1 MNMPF
6 LKDIPPFI
14 FFTGKG
20 GVGKT
25 SLACATAVWL
35 ADQGKRTLLVS
46 TDPASNVGQVFSQT
60 IGHRITDISTVEN
73 LAAMEVDPMAAAQAY
88 RDRVL
93 DPVRGLMPADVVS
106 SIEEQLSGSCT
117 TEIAAFDEFTGLLTN
132 HELREK
138 YDHIVF
144 DTAPTGHTIRMLELP
159 GAWSGYLEANPDAA
173 ANLGPLVGL
182 EKQQHQYSDAV
193 KALSDAALTR
203 LVLVARAQASTLKEV
218 SHTHDELSAI
228 GLQHQHLAI
237 NGVLPPFA
245 GENDPLAQSILAREE
260 KALQAMPENLA
271 NLPRSQLY
279 LKPFNLV
286 GLEALRQLFTEN
298 KASLPLPATTLN
310 TLDLPKLASLVDE
323 LSLTGKGLVM
333 AMGKGGVGKTTVAA
347 SIAVSLAKRGHKVHL
362 TTSDPA
368 AHLSYTLD
376 GSLPNLQV
384 SRIDPKVET
393 ERYRRFVLENQ
404 GKGLDAE
411 GLAVLEEDLRSP
423 CTEEIAVFQA
433 FSRIIKEAD
442 DHFVIMDTAPTGHT
456 LLLLDATG
464 AYHREMVRQMGQ
476 THDHVMTPMM
486 QLQDPEK
493 TKVIIVTLTVLE
505 NLQCEG
511 FQPFFACQTRVRD
524 PGRREHTK
532 HMLRLRREGQITGK
546 QVPEIILLN
555 SHDGTSSYQMLPGL
569 FRAVCQNG
577 LVCGESFGEVRVP
590 HKGDVVSQVIE
601 GAYEVLGIFDRVE
614 EKRDAMQS
622 LMLPPPAQQA
632 LAQAAL
638 TYRFGEDHQPVT
650 APQILSP
657 RRWQDESNDLW
668 TTYQRIQENLIKGGL
683 SGRSAKGGR
692 THTRA
697 VRGIDG
703 DVKLNR
709 ALWVMAEAM
718 LSGFQ
723 S

>member
-1 MNMPF
+1 MPF

-35 ADQGKRTLLVS
+35 ADQGKKTLLVS

-60 IGHRITDISTVEN
+60 IGHRIIDIDSVSN

-93 DPVRGLMPADVVS
+93 NPVRELMPADVVS

-159 GAWSGYLEANPDAA
+159 GAWSGYLDANPDAA

-182 EKQQHQYSDAV
+182 EKQQHQYADAV
-193 KALSDAALTR
+193 KALSDATLTR
-203 LVLVARAQASTLKEV
+203 LVLVARAQTSTLKEV
-218 SHTHDELSAI
+218 SHTHDELYAI

-245 GENDPLAQSILAREE
+245 GVDDRLAQSILAREE
-260 KALQAMPENLA
+260 KALLAMPENLA
-271 NLPRSQLY
+271 ALPRSQLY

-286 GLEALRQLFTEN
+286 GLDALRALFTGSKEMPDTPTS
-298 KASLPLPATTLN
+298 ALN
-310 TLDLPKLASLVDE
+310 TLALPKLAELVDE
-323 LSLTGKGLVM
+323 LSRSGKGLVM
-333 AMGKGGVGKTTVAA
+333 TMGKGGVGKTTVAA
-347 SIAVSLAKRGHKVHL
+347 SVAVSLAKRGHKVHL

-384 SRIDPKVET
+384 SRIDPKAET
-393 ERYRRFVLENQ
+393 ERYRNFVIENQ

-411 GLAVLEEDLRSP
+411 GLAVLKEDLRSP

-476 THDHVMTPMM
+476 SHDHVITPMM
-486 QLQDPEK
+486 QLQDPDK
-493 TKVIIVTLTVLE
+493 TRVIIVTLAETTPVLE
-505 NLQCEG
+505 AANLQS
-511 FQPFFACQTRVRD
+511 D
-524 PGRREHTK
+524 
-532 HMLRLRREGQITGK
+532 LRRAGIEPWAW
-546 QVPEIILLN
+546 VVNN
-555 SHDGTSSYQMLPGL
+555 SLAAAKPTSPFLMTRASRELPL
-569 FRAVCQNG
+569 I
-577 LVCGESFGEVRVP
+577 S
-590 HKGDVVSQVIE
+590 D
-601 GAYEVLGIFDRVE
+601 VE
-614 EKRDAMQS
+614 EQYAKRI
-622 LMLPPPAQQA
+622 
-632 LAQAAL
+632 AL
-638 TYRFGEDHQPVT
+638 TPLQSEEPV
-650 APQILSP
+650 
-657 RRWQDESNDLW
+657 
-668 TTYQRIQENLIKGGL
+668 
-683 SGRSAKGGR
+683 
-692 THTRA
+692 
-697 VRGIDG
+697 GID
-703 DVKLNR
+703 L
-709 ALWVMAEAM
+709 LEEMA
-718 LSGFQ
+718 Q
-723 S
+723 

>member
-1 MNMPF
+1 MNIPF
-6 LKDIPPFI
+6 IKDIPPFI

-245 GENDPLAQSILAREE
+245 GEDDPLAQSILVREE
-260 KALQAMPENLA
+260 KALQAMPDNLA

-286 GLEALRQLFTEN
+286 GLEALRELFTQS
-298 KASLPLPATTLN
+298 KAAPALPDTTLN
-310 TLDLPKLASLVDE
+310 VLDLPKLSSLVDE
-323 LSLTGKGLVM
+323 LSQTGNGLVM
-333 AMGKGGVGKTTVAA
+333 TMGKGGVGKTTIAA
-347 SIAVSLAKRGHKVHL
+347 SVAVSLAKRGHKVHL

-476 THDHVMTPMM
+476 THDNLLTPMM
-486 QLQDPEK
+486 LLQDPEK
-493 TKVIIVTLTVLE
+493 TKVIIVTLAETTPVLE
-505 NLQCEG
+505 AANLQ
-511 FQPFFACQTRVRD
+511 QD
-524 PGRREHTK
+524 
-532 HMLRLRREGQITGK
+532 LRRA
-546 QVPEIILLN
+546 EIEPWAWVIN
-555 SHDGTSSYQMLPGL
+555 SSLAAAKPSSPFLVTRASRELPL
-569 FRAVCQNG
+569 INDVTEQFAERIALTPLQN
-577 LVCGESFGEVRVP
+577 
-590 HKGDVVSQVIE
+590 
-601 GAYEVLGIFDRVE
+601 E
-614 EKRDAMQS
+614 E
-622 LMLPPPAQQA
+622 PVG
-632 LAQAAL
+632 AAL
-638 TYRFGEDHQPVT
+638 
-650 APQILSP
+650 L
-657 RRWQDESNDLW
+657 
-668 TTYQRIQENLIKGGL
+668 
-683 SGRSAKGGR
+683 AK
-692 THTRA
+692 
-697 VRGIDG
+697 
-703 DVKLNR
+703 
-709 ALWVMAEAM
+709 MA
-718 LSGFQ
+718 G
-723 S
+723 

>member
-245 GENDPLAQSILAREE
+245 GANDPLAQSILAREE
-260 KALQAMPENLA
+260 KALQAMPDNLA

-286 GLEALRQLFTEN
+286 GLEALRELFTQS
-298 KASLPLPATTLN
+298 KAAPALPATTLN
-310 TLDLPKLASLVDE
+310 VLDLPKLSSLVDE
-323 LSLTGKGLVM
+323 LSQTGNGLVM
-333 AMGKGGVGKTTVAA
+333 TMGKGGVGKTTIAA
-347 SIAVSLAKRGHKVHL
+347 SVAVSLAKRGHKVHL

-476 THDHVMTPMM
+476 THDNLLTPMM
-486 QLQDPEK
+486 LLQDPEK
-493 TKVIIVTLTVLE
+493 TKVIIVTLAETTPVLE
-505 NLQCEG
+505 AANLQ
-511 FQPFFACQTRVRD
+511 QD
-524 PGRREHTK
+524 
-532 HMLRLRREGQITGK
+532 LRRA
-546 QVPEIILLN
+546 EIEPWAWVIN
-555 SHDGTSSYQMLPGL
+555 SSLAAAKPSSPFLVTRASRELPL
-569 FRAVCQNG
+569 INDVTEQFAERIALTPLQN
-577 LVCGESFGEVRVP
+577 
-590 HKGDVVSQVIE
+590 
-601 GAYEVLGIFDRVE
+601 E
-614 EKRDAMQS
+614 E
-622 LMLPPPAQQA
+622 PVG
-632 LAQAAL
+632 AAL
-638 TYRFGEDHQPVT
+638 
-650 APQILSP
+650 L
-657 RRWQDESNDLW
+657 
-668 TTYQRIQENLIKGGL
+668 
-683 SGRSAKGGR
+683 AK
-692 THTRA
+692 
-697 VRGIDG
+697 
-703 DVKLNR
+703 
-709 ALWVMAEAM
+709 MA
-718 LSGFQ
+718 G
-723 S
+723 

>member
-286 GLEALRQLFTEN
+286 GLEALRGLFTESE
-298 KASLPLPATTLN
+298 ASMSLLTTTLN

-333 AMGKGGVGKTTVAA
+333 TMGKGGVGKTAVAA
-347 SIAVSLAKRGHKVHL
+347 SVAVSLAKRGHKVHL

-376 GSLPNLQV
+376 GSIPNLQV

-411 GLAVLEEDLRSP
+411 GLAVLEEDLHSP

-442 DHFVIMDTAPTGHT
+442 EHFVIMDTAPTGHT

-476 THDHVMTPMM
+476 THDNVLTPMM

-493 TKVIIVTLTVLE
+493 TKVIIVTLAETTPVLE
-505 NLQCEG
+505 AANLQ
-511 FQPFFACQTRVRD
+511 QD
-524 PGRREHTK
+524 
-532 HMLRLRREGQITGK
+532 LRRA
-546 QVPEIILLN
+546 EIEPWAWVIN
-555 SHDGTSSYQMLPGL
+555 SSLAAAKPSSPFLVTRASRELPL
-569 FRAVCQNG
+569 INDVTEQFAKRIALTPLQN
-577 LVCGESFGEVRVP
+577 
-590 HKGDVVSQVIE
+590 
-601 GAYEVLGIFDRVE
+601 E
-614 EKRDAMQS
+614 E
-622 LMLPPPAQQA
+622 PVG
-632 LAQAAL
+632 AAL
-638 TYRFGEDHQPVT
+638 
-650 APQILSP
+650 L
-657 RRWQDESNDLW
+657 
-668 TTYQRIQENLIKGGL
+668 
-683 SGRSAKGGR
+683 AK
-692 THTRA
+692 
-697 VRGIDG
+697 
-703 DVKLNR
+703 
-709 ALWVMAEAM
+709 MA
-718 LSGFQ
+718 G
-723 S
+723 

>member
-1 MNMPF
+1 MNMLF

-35 ADQGKRTLLVS
+35 ADQGNKTLLVS

-88 RDRVL
+88 RNRVL

-193 KALSDAALTR
+193 KALSDATLTR
-203 LVLVARAQASTLKEV
+203 LVLVVRAQASTLKEV

-260 KALQAMPENLA
+260 KALQAMPDNLA

-286 GLEALRQLFTEN
+286 GLEALRELFTET
-298 KASLPLPATTLN
+298 KTSLQLPGTTLN
-310 TLDLPKLASLVDE
+310 TLDLPKLASLADE
-323 LSLTGKGLVM
+323 LSQTGKGLVM
-333 AMGKGGVGKTTVAA
+333 TMGKGGVGKTTVAA
-347 SIAVSLAKRGHKVHL
+347 SVAVSLAKRGHKVHL

-376 GSLPNLQV
+376 GSLPTLQV

-423 CTEEIAVFQA
+423 CTEEIAIFQA

-476 THDHVMTPMM
+476 THDHMMTPMM

-493 TKVIIVTLTVLE
+493 TKVIIVALAETTPVLE
-505 NLQCEG
+505 AANLQQDLRRAGIEPWAWVVNNSLAAAG
-511 FQPFFACQTRVRD
+511 PSSPFLQTRAN
-524 PGRREHTK
+524 RE
-532 HMLRLRREGQITGK
+532 LPFI
-546 QVPEIILLN
+546 
-555 SHDGTSSYQMLPGL
+555 SY
-569 FRAVCQNG
+569 
-577 LVCGESFGEVRVP
+577 
-590 HKGDVVSQVIE
+590 
-601 GAYEVLGIFDRVE
+601 VE
-614 EKRDAMQS
+614 EQYAKRI
-622 LMLPPPAQQA
+622 
-632 LAQAAL
+632 AL
-638 TYRFGEDHQPVT
+638 TALQSEEPV
-650 APQILSP
+650 
-657 RRWQDESNDLW
+657 
-668 TTYQRIQENLIKGGL
+668 
-683 SGRSAKGGR
+683 
-692 THTRA
+692 
-697 VRGIDG
+697 GID
-703 DVKLNR
+703 LL
-709 ALWVMAEAM
+709 AEMAK
-718 LSGFQ
+718 
-723 S
+723 

>member
-25 SLACATAVWL
+25 SSACATAVWL

-260 KALQAMPENLA
+260 KALQAMPDNLA

-286 GLEALRQLFTEN
+286 GLEALRELFTQS
-298 KASLPLPATTLN
+298 KAAPALPATTLN
-310 TLDLPKLASLVDE
+310 VLDLPKLSSLVDE
-323 LSLTGKGLVM
+323 LSQTGNGLVM
-333 AMGKGGVGKTTVAA
+333 TMGKGGVGKTTIAA
-347 SIAVSLAKRGHKVHL
+347 SVAVSLAKRGHKVHL

-423 CTEEIAVFQA
+423 CTEEIAVFRA

-476 THDHVMTPMM
+476 THDNLLTPMM
-486 QLQDPEK
+486 LLQDPEK
-493 TKVIIVTLTVLE
+493 TKVIIVTLAETTPVLE
-505 NLQCEG
+505 AANLQ
-511 FQPFFACQTRVRD
+511 QD
-524 PGRREHTK
+524 
-532 HMLRLRREGQITGK
+532 LRRA
-546 QVPEIILLN
+546 EIEPWAWVIN
-555 SHDGTSSYQMLPGL
+555 SSLAAAKPSSPFLVTRASRELPL
-569 FRAVCQNG
+569 INDVTEQFAERIALTPLQN
-577 LVCGESFGEVRVP
+577 
-590 HKGDVVSQVIE
+590 
-601 GAYEVLGIFDRVE
+601 E
-614 EKRDAMQS
+614 E
-622 LMLPPPAQQA
+622 PVG
-632 LAQAAL
+632 AAL
-638 TYRFGEDHQPVT
+638 
-650 APQILSP
+650 L
-657 RRWQDESNDLW
+657 
-668 TTYQRIQENLIKGGL
+668 
-683 SGRSAKGGR
+683 AK
-692 THTRA
+692 
-697 VRGIDG
+697 
-703 DVKLNR
+703 
-709 ALWVMAEAM
+709 MA
-718 LSGFQ
+718 G
-723 S
+723 

>member
-228 GLQHQHLAI
+228 GLRHQHLAI
-237 NGVLPPFA
+237 NGVLPPFV

-260 KALQAMPENLA
+260 KALLAMPENLA

-286 GLEALRQLFTEN
+286 GLEALRGLFTESE
-298 KASLPLPATTLN
+298 ASMSLLTTTLN

-333 AMGKGGVGKTTVAA
+333 TMGKGGVGKTAVAA
-347 SIAVSLAKRGHKVHL
+347 SVAVSLAKRGHKVHL

-376 GSLPNLQV
+376 GSIPNLQV

-493 TKVIIVTLTVLE
+493 TKVIIVTLAETTPVLE
-505 NLQCEG
+505 AANLQ
-511 FQPFFACQTRVRD
+511 QD
-524 PGRREHTK
+524 
-532 HMLRLRREGQITGK
+532 LRRA
-546 QVPEIILLN
+546 EIEPWAWVIN
-555 SHDGTSSYQMLPGL
+555 SSLAAAKPSSPFLVTRASRELPL
-569 FRAVCQNG
+569 INDVTEQFAKRIALTPLQN
-577 LVCGESFGEVRVP
+577 
-590 HKGDVVSQVIE
+590 
-601 GAYEVLGIFDRVE
+601 E
-614 EKRDAMQS
+614 E
-622 LMLPPPAQQA
+622 PVG
-632 LAQAAL
+632 AAL
-638 TYRFGEDHQPVT
+638 
-650 APQILSP
+650 L
-657 RRWQDESNDLW
+657 
-668 TTYQRIQENLIKGGL
+668 
-683 SGRSAKGGR
+683 AK
-692 THTRA
+692 
-697 VRGIDG
+697 
-703 DVKLNR
+703 
-709 ALWVMAEAM
+709 MAD
-718 LSGFQ
+718 
-723 S
+723 

>member
-25 SLACATAVWL
+25 SLAFATAVWL

-60 IGHRITDISTVEN
+60 IGHRITDISTVQN

-132 HELREK
+132 HELQEK

-245 GENDPLAQSILAREE
+245 GENDPLAQSILEREE
-260 KALQAMPENLA
+260 KALLAMPENLA

-286 GLEALRQLFTEN
+286 GLEALRELFTESE
-298 KASLPLPATTLN
+298 ASMSPPTTTLN

-323 LSLTGKGLVM
+323 LSQTGKGLVM
-333 AMGKGGVGKTTVAA
+333 TMGKGGVGKTTVAA
-347 SIAVSLAKRGHKVHL
+347 SVAVSLAKRGHKVHL

-433 FSRIIKEAD
+433 FSRVIKEAD

-493 TKVIIVTLTVLE
+493 TKVIIVTLAETTPVLE
-505 NLQCEG
+505 AANLQ
-511 FQPFFACQTRVRD
+511 QD
-524 PGRREHTK
+524 
-532 HMLRLRREGQITGK
+532 LRRA
-546 QVPEIILLN
+546 EIEPWAWVIN
-555 SHDGTSSYQMLPGL
+555 SSLAAAKPSSPFLVTRASRELPL
-569 FRAVCQNG
+569 IN
-577 LVCGESFGEVRVP
+577 
-590 HKGDVVSQVIE
+590 DVTEQY
-601 GAYEVLGIFDRVE
+601 A
-614 EKRDAMQS
+614 KRI
-622 LMLPPPAQQA
+622 A
-632 LAQAAL
+632 LAAL
-638 TYRFGEDHQPVT
+638 QNEEPVGT
-650 APQILSP
+650 AL
-657 RRWQDESNDLW
+657 L
-668 TTYQRIQENLIKGGL
+668 
-683 SGRSAKGGR
+683 AK
-692 THTRA
+692 
-697 VRGIDG
+697 
-703 DVKLNR
+703 
-709 ALWVMAEAM
+709 MA
-718 LSGFQ
+718 G
-723 S
+723 

>member
-60 IGHRITDISTVEN
+60 IGHRITDISTVQN

-203 LVLVARAQASTLKEV
+203 LVLVARAQVSTLKEV

-237 NGVLPPFA
+237 NGVLPPFV
-245 GENDPLAQSILAREE
+245 GENDPLAQSILAREG
-260 KALQAMPENLA
+260 KALLAMPENLA
-271 NLPRSQLY
+271 NLPRSQLF

-286 GLEALRQLFTEN
+286 GLEALRELFTESE
-298 KASLPLPATTLN
+298 ASMSLPTTTLN

-333 AMGKGGVGKTTVAA
+333 TMGKGGVGKTTVAA
-347 SIAVSLAKRGHKVHL
+347 SVAVSLAKRGHKVHL

-384 SRIDPKVET
+384 SCIDPKVET

-476 THDHVMTPMM
+476 THDNVLTPMM

-493 TKVIIVTLTVLE
+493 TKVIIVTLAETTPVLE
-505 NLQCEG
+505 AANLQ
-511 FQPFFACQTRVRD
+511 QD
-524 PGRREHTK
+524 
-532 HMLRLRREGQITGK
+532 LRRA
-546 QVPEIILLN
+546 EIEPWAWVIN
-555 SHDGTSSYQMLPGL
+555 SSLAAAKPSSPFLVT
-569 FRAVCQNG
+569 RASRELSLIN
-577 LVCGESFGEVRVP
+577 
-590 HKGDVVSQVIE
+590 DVIE
-601 GAYEVLGIFDRVE
+601 QYA
-614 EKRDAMQS
+614 KRI
-622 LMLPPPAQQA
+622 
-632 LAQAAL
+632 AL
-638 TYRFGEDHQPVT
+638 TPLQNEEPVGT
-650 APQILSP
+650 ALLA
-657 RRWQDESNDLW
+657 E
-668 TTYQRIQENLIKGGL
+668 
-683 SGRSAKGGR
+683 
-692 THTRA
+692 
-697 VRGIDG
+697 
-703 DVKLNR
+703 
-709 ALWVMAEAM
+709 MA
-718 LSGFQ
+718 G
-723 S
+723 

>member
-60 IGHRITDISTVEN
+60 IGHQITDISTVQN

-245 GENDPLAQSILAREE
+245 GENDPLAQSIWAREE
-260 KALQAMPENLA
+260 KALLAIPENLA

-279 LKPFNLV
+279 LEPFNLV
-286 GLEALRQLFTEN
+286 GLEALRELFTESE
-298 KASLPLPATTLN
+298 ASMSLPTTTLN

-333 AMGKGGVGKTTVAA
+333 TMGKGGVGKTTVAA
-347 SIAVSLAKRGHKVHL
+347 SVAVSLAKRGHKVHL

-433 FSRIIKEAD
+433 FSRVIKEAD

-476 THDHVMTPMM
+476 TYEHVMTSMM

-493 TKVIIVTLTVLE
+493 TKVIIVTLAETTPVLE
-505 NLQCEG
+505 AANLQ
-511 FQPFFACQTRVRD
+511 QD
-524 PGRREHTK
+524 
-532 HMLRLRREGQITGK
+532 LRRA
-546 QVPEIILLN
+546 EIEPWAWVIN
-555 SHDGTSSYQMLPGL
+555 SSLAAAKPSSPFLVTRASRELPL
-569 FRAVCQNG
+569 INDVTEQFAKRIALTPLQN
-577 LVCGESFGEVRVP
+577 
-590 HKGDVVSQVIE
+590 
-601 GAYEVLGIFDRVE
+601 E
-614 EKRDAMQS
+614 E
-622 LMLPPPAQQA
+622 PVG
-632 LAQAAL
+632 AAL
-638 TYRFGEDHQPVT
+638 
-650 APQILSP
+650 L
-657 RRWQDESNDLW
+657 
-668 TTYQRIQENLIKGGL
+668 
-683 SGRSAKGGR
+683 AK
-692 THTRA
+692 
-697 VRGIDG
+697 
-703 DVKLNR
+703 
-709 ALWVMAEAM
+709 MA
-718 LSGFQ
+718 G
-723 S
+723 

>member
-1 MNMPF
+1 MPF

-203 LVLVARAQASTLKEV
+203 LVLVARAQASTLKEI

-260 KALQAMPENLA
+260 KALQAMPDNLA

-286 GLEALRQLFTEN
+286 GLEALRELFTQS
-298 KASLPLPATTLN
+298 KAAPALPATTLN
-310 TLDLPKLASLVDE
+310 VLDLPKLSSLVDE
-323 LSLTGKGLVM
+323 LSQTGNGLVM
-333 AMGKGGVGKTTVAA
+333 TMGKGGVGKTTIAA
-347 SIAVSLAKRGHKVHL
+347 SVAVSLAKRGHKVHL

-393 ERYRRFVLENQ
+393 EHYRRFVLENQ

-423 CTEEIAVFQA
+423 CTEEITVFQA

-476 THDHVMTPMM
+476 THDNLLTPMM
-486 QLQDPEK
+486 LLQDPEK
-493 TKVIIVTLTVLE
+493 TKVIIVTLAETTPVLE
-505 NLQCEG
+505 AANLQ
-511 FQPFFACQTRVRD
+511 QD
-524 PGRREHTK
+524 
-532 HMLRLRREGQITGK
+532 LRRA
-546 QVPEIILLN
+546 EIEPWAWVIN
-555 SHDGTSSYQMLPGL
+555 SSLAAAKPSSPFLVTRASRELPL
-569 FRAVCQNG
+569 INDVTEQFAERIALTPLQN
-577 LVCGESFGEVRVP
+577 
-590 HKGDVVSQVIE
+590 
-601 GAYEVLGIFDRVE
+601 E
-614 EKRDAMQS
+614 E
-622 LMLPPPAQQA
+622 PVG
-632 LAQAAL
+632 AAL
-638 TYRFGEDHQPVT
+638 
-650 APQILSP
+650 L
-657 RRWQDESNDLW
+657 
-668 TTYQRIQENLIKGGL
+668 
-683 SGRSAKGGR
+683 AK
-692 THTRA
+692 
-697 VRGIDG
+697 
-703 DVKLNR
+703 
-709 ALWVMAEAM
+709 MA
-718 LSGFQ
+718 G
-723 S
+723 

>member
-93 DPVRGLMPADVVS
+93 DPVRELMPADVVS

-245 GENDPLAQSILAREE
+245 GEDDPLAQSILAREE
-260 KALQAMPENLA
+260 KALQAMPDNLA

-286 GLEALRQLFTEN
+286 GLEALRELFTES
-298 KASLPLPATTLN
+298 KASLQLPATTLN
-310 TLDLPKLASLVDE
+310 TLELPKLSSLVDE
-323 LSLTGKGLVM
+323 LSQTGKGLVM
-333 AMGKGGVGKTTVAA
+333 TMGKGGVGKTTVAA
-347 SIAVSLAKRGHKVHL
+347 SVAVSLAKLGHKVHL

-368 AHLSYTLD
+368 AHLSYTLA

-486 QLQDPEK
+486 QLQDPGK
-493 TKVIIVTLTVLE
+493 TKVIIVTLAETTPVLE
-505 NLQCEG
+505 AAGLQ
-511 FQPFFACQTRVRD
+511 QD
-524 PGRREHTK
+524 
-532 HMLRLRREGQITGK
+532 LRRAGIEPWAWVI
-546 QVPEIILLN
+546 N
-555 SHDGTSSYQMLPGL
+555 SSLAAAKPSSPFLVIRASRELPL
-569 FRAVCQNG
+569 IN
-577 LVCGESFGEVRVP
+577 
-590 HKGDVVSQVIE
+590 DVTEQHAERI
-601 GAYEVLGIFDRVE
+601 
-614 EKRDAMQS
+614 
-622 LMLPPPAQQA
+622 
-632 LAQAAL
+632 AL
-638 TYRFGEDHQPVT
+638 TPLQNEEPVGT
-650 APQILSP
+650 AL
-657 RRWQDESNDLW
+657 L
-668 TTYQRIQENLIKGGL
+668 
-683 SGRSAKGGR
+683 AK
-692 THTRA
+692 
-697 VRGIDG
+697 
-703 DVKLNR
+703 
-709 ALWVMAEAM
+709 MA
-718 LSGFQ
+718 G
-723 S
+723 

>member
-1 MNMPF
+1 MPF

-182 EKQQHQYSDAV
+182 QKQQHQYSDAV

-286 GLEALRQLFTEN
+286 GLEALRLLFTEN

-323 LSLTGKGLVM
+323 LSQTGKGLVM
-333 AMGKGGVGKTTVAA
+333 TMGKGGVGKTTVAA
-347 SIAVSLAKRGHKVHL
+347 SVAVSLAKRGHKVHL

-393 ERYRRFVLENQ
+393 ERYRHFVLENQ

-493 TKVIIVTLTVLE
+493 TKVIIVTLAETTPVLE
-505 NLQCEG
+505 AANLQ
-511 FQPFFACQTRVRD
+511 QD
-524 PGRREHTK
+524 
-532 HMLRLRREGQITGK
+532 LRRA
-546 QVPEIILLN
+546 EIEPWAWVIN
-555 SHDGTSSYQMLPGL
+555 SSLAAAKPSSPFLVTRASRELPL
-569 FRAVCQNG
+569 IN
-577 LVCGESFGEVRVP
+577 
-590 HKGDVVSQVIE
+590 DVTEQY
-601 GAYEVLGIFDRVE
+601 A
-614 EKRDAMQS
+614 KRI
-622 LMLPPPAQQA
+622 A
-632 LAQAAL
+632 LAAL
-638 TYRFGEDHQPVT
+638 QNEEPVGT
-650 APQILSP
+650 AL
-657 RRWQDESNDLW
+657 L
-668 TTYQRIQENLIKGGL
+668 
-683 SGRSAKGGR
+683 AK
-692 THTRA
+692 
-697 VRGIDG
+697 
-703 DVKLNR
+703 
-709 ALWVMAEAM
+709 MA
-718 LSGFQ
+718 G
-723 S
+723 

>member
-93 DPVRGLMPADVVS
+93 DPVRGLMPTEVVS

-260 KALQAMPENLA
+260 KALLAMPENLA

-286 GLEALRQLFTEN
+286 GLEALRELFTESE
-298 KASLPLPATTLN
+298 ASMSLPTTTLN

-323 LSLTGKGLVM
+323 LSQTGKGLVM
-333 AMGKGGVGKTTVAA
+333 TMGKGGVGKTTVAA
-347 SIAVSLAKRGHKVHL
+347 SVAVSLAKRGHKVHL

-493 TKVIIVTLTVLE
+493 TKVIIVTLAETTPVLE
-505 NLQCEG
+505 AANLQ
-511 FQPFFACQTRVRD
+511 QD
-524 PGRREHTK
+524 
-532 HMLRLRREGQITGK
+532 LRRA
-546 QVPEIILLN
+546 EIEPWAWVIN
-555 SHDGTSSYQMLPGL
+555 SSLAAAKPSSPFLVTRASRELPL
-569 FRAVCQNG
+569 IN
-577 LVCGESFGEVRVP
+577 
-590 HKGDVVSQVIE
+590 DVTEQY
-601 GAYEVLGIFDRVE
+601 A
-614 EKRDAMQS
+614 KRI
-622 LMLPPPAQQA
+622 A
-632 LAQAAL
+632 LAAL
-638 TYRFGEDHQPVT
+638 QNEEPVGT
-650 APQILSP
+650 AL
-657 RRWQDESNDLW
+657 L
-668 TTYQRIQENLIKGGL
+668 
-683 SGRSAKGGR
+683 AK
-692 THTRA
+692 
-697 VRGIDG
+697 
-703 DVKLNR
+703 
-709 ALWVMAEAM
+709 MA
-718 LSGFQ
+718 G
-723 S
+723 

>member
-60 IGHRITDISTVEN
+60 IGHRITDISTVQN

-159 GAWSGYLEANPDAA
+159 GAWSGYLETNPDAA

-237 NGVLPPFA
+237 NGVLPPFV

-260 KALQAMPENLA
+260 QALLAMPENLA
-271 NLPRSQLY
+271 HLPRSQLY

-286 GLEALRQLFTEN
+286 GLEALRELFTESE
-298 KASLPLPATTLN
+298 ASMSLPTTTLN

-333 AMGKGGVGKTTVAA
+333 TMGKGGVGKTTLAA
-347 SIAVSLAKRGHKVHL
+347 SVAVSLAKRGHKVHL

-411 GLAVLEEDLRSP
+411 GLTVLEEDLRSP

-476 THDHVMTPMM
+476 THDQVMTPMM
-486 QLQDPEK
+486 QLRDPEK
-493 TKVIIVTLTVLE
+493 TKVIIVTLAETTPVLE
-505 NLQCEG
+505 AANLQ
-511 FQPFFACQTRVRD
+511 QD
-524 PGRREHTK
+524 
-532 HMLRLRREGQITGK
+532 LRRA
-546 QVPEIILLN
+546 EIEPWAWVIN
-555 SHDGTSSYQMLPGL
+555 SSLAAAKPSSPFLVTRASRELPL
-569 FRAVCQNG
+569 INDVTEQFAKRIALTPLQN
-577 LVCGESFGEVRVP
+577 
-590 HKGDVVSQVIE
+590 
-601 GAYEVLGIFDRVE
+601 E
-614 EKRDAMQS
+614 E
-622 LMLPPPAQQA
+622 PVG
-632 LAQAAL
+632 AAL
-638 TYRFGEDHQPVT
+638 
-650 APQILSP
+650 L
-657 RRWQDESNDLW
+657 
-668 TTYQRIQENLIKGGL
+668 
-683 SGRSAKGGR
+683 AK
-692 THTRA
+692 
-697 VRGIDG
+697 
-703 DVKLNR
+703 
-709 ALWVMAEAM
+709 MA
-718 LSGFQ
+718 G
-723 S
+723 

>member
-35 ADQGKRTLLVS
+35 ADKGKRTLLVS

-60 IGHRITDISTVEN
+60 IGHRITDISTVQN

-93 DPVRGLMPADVVS
+93 DPVRGLMPAEVVS

-218 SHTHDELSAI
+218 SHTHDELYAI

-286 GLEALRQLFTEN
+286 GLEALRELFTES
-298 KASLPLPATTLN
+298 KASPVLAATTLN
-310 TLDLPKLASLVDE
+310 ALDLPKLASLVDE
-323 LSLTGKGLVM
+323 LSQTGKGLIM
-333 AMGKGGVGKTTVAA
+333 TMGKGGVGKTTVAA
-347 SIAVSLAKRGHKVHL
+347 SVAVSLAKRGHKVHL

-493 TKVIIVTLTVLE
+493 TKVIIVTLAETTPVLE
-505 NLQCEG
+505 AANLQ
-511 FQPFFACQTRVRD
+511 QD
-524 PGRREHTK
+524 
-532 HMLRLRREGQITGK
+532 LRRAGIEPWAWVI
-546 QVPEIILLN
+546 N
-555 SHDGTSSYQMLPGL
+555 SSLAAAKPSSPFLVTRASRELPL
-569 FRAVCQNG
+569 INDVTEQFAKRIALTPLQN
-577 LVCGESFGEVRVP
+577 
-590 HKGDVVSQVIE
+590 
-601 GAYEVLGIFDRVE
+601 E
-614 EKRDAMQS
+614 E
-622 LMLPPPAQQA
+622 PVG
-632 LAQAAL
+632 AAL
-638 TYRFGEDHQPVT
+638 
-650 APQILSP
+650 L
-657 RRWQDESNDLW
+657 
-668 TTYQRIQENLIKGGL
+668 
-683 SGRSAKGGR
+683 AK
-692 THTRA
+692 
-697 VRGIDG
+697 
-703 DVKLNR
+703 
-709 ALWVMAEAM
+709 MAD
-718 LSGFQ
+718 
-723 S
+723 

>member
-60 IGHRITDISTVEN
+60 IGHRITDISTVQN

-144 DTAPTGHTIRMLELP
+144 DTAPTGHTIRMLELS

-203 LVLVARAQASTLKEV
+203 LVLVARAQVSTLKEV

-237 NGVLPPFA
+237 NGVLPPFV
-245 GENDPLAQSILAREE
+245 GENDPLAQSILAREG
-260 KALQAMPENLA
+260 KALLAMPENLA
-271 NLPRSQLY
+271 NLPRSQLF

-286 GLEALRQLFTEN
+286 GLETLRELFTESE
-298 KASLPLPATTLN
+298 ASMSLPTTTLN

-333 AMGKGGVGKTTVAA
+333 TMGKGGVGKTTVAA
-347 SIAVSLAKRGHKVHL
+347 SVAVSLAKRGHKVHL

-423 CTEEIAVFQA
+423 CTEEIAVFQV

-493 TKVIIVTLTVLE
+493 TKVIIVTLAETTPVLE
-505 NLQCEG
+505 AANLQ
-511 FQPFFACQTRVRD
+511 QD
-524 PGRREHTK
+524 
-532 HMLRLRREGQITGK
+532 LRRA
-546 QVPEIILLN
+546 EIEPWAWVIN
-555 SHDGTSSYQMLPGL
+555 SSLAAAKPSSL
-569 FRAVCQNG
+569 FLVTRASRELSLINDVTEQHAKRIALTPLQN
-577 LVCGESFGEVRVP
+577 
-590 HKGDVVSQVIE
+590 
-601 GAYEVLGIFDRVE
+601 E
-614 EKRDAMQS
+614 E
-622 LMLPPPAQQA
+622 PVG
-632 LAQAAL
+632 AAL
-638 TYRFGEDHQPVT
+638 
-650 APQILSP
+650 L
-657 RRWQDESNDLW
+657 
-668 TTYQRIQENLIKGGL
+668 
-683 SGRSAKGGR
+683 AK
-692 THTRA
+692 
-697 VRGIDG
+697 
-703 DVKLNR
+703 
-709 ALWVMAEAM
+709 MAD
-718 LSGFQ
+718 
-723 S
+723 

>member
-60 IGHRITDISTVEN
+60 IGHRITNITTVEN

-237 NGVLPPFA
+237 NGVLPTIV

-260 KALQAMPENLA
+260 KALLAMPENLA

-286 GLEALRQLFTEN
+286 GLEALRKLFTESE
-298 KASLPLPATTLN
+298 ASMSLPTTTLN

-333 AMGKGGVGKTTVAA
+333 TMGKGGVGKTTVAA
-347 SIAVSLAKRGHKVHL
+347 SVAVSLAKRGHKVHL

-476 THDHVMTPMM
+476 THDHVLTPMM

-493 TKVIIVTLTVLE
+493 TKVIIVTLAETTPVLE
-505 NLQCEG
+505 AANLQ
-511 FQPFFACQTRVRD
+511 QD
-524 PGRREHTK
+524 
-532 HMLRLRREGQITGK
+532 LRRAGIEPWAWVI
-546 QVPEIILLN
+546 N
-555 SHDGTSSYQMLPGL
+555 SSLAAAKPSSPFLVTRASRELPL
-569 FRAVCQNG
+569 INAVTEQY
-577 LVCGESFGEVRVP
+577 
-590 HKGDVVSQVIE
+590 
-601 GAYEVLGIFDRVE
+601 A
-614 EKRDAMQS
+614 KRI
-622 LMLPPPAQQA
+622 A
-632 LAQAAL
+632 LAPLQNEEPVGTAL
-638 TYRFGEDHQPVT
+638 
-650 APQILSP
+650 L
-657 RRWQDESNDLW
+657 
-668 TTYQRIQENLIKGGL
+668 
-683 SGRSAKGGR
+683 AK
-692 THTRA
+692 
-697 VRGIDG
+697 
-703 DVKLNR
+703 
-709 ALWVMAEAM
+709 MA
-718 LSGFQ
+718 G
-723 S
+723 

>member
-1 MNMPF
+1 MNIPF

-245 GENDPLAQSILAREE
+245 GEDDPLAQSILVREE
-260 KALQAMPENLA
+260 KALQAMPDNLA

-286 GLEALRQLFTEN
+286 GLEALRELFTQS
-298 KASLPLPATTLN
+298 KAAPALPDTTLN
-310 TLDLPKLASLVDE
+310 VLDLPKLSSLVDE
-323 LSLTGKGLVM
+323 LSQTGNGLVM
-333 AMGKGGVGKTTVAA
+333 TMGKGGVGKTTIAA
-347 SIAVSLAKRGHKVHL
+347 SVAVSLAKRGHKVHL
-362 TTSDPA
+362 TTSDPV

-476 THDHVMTPMM
+476 THDNLLTPMM
-486 QLQDPEK
+486 LLQDPEK
-493 TKVIIVTLTVLE
+493 TKVIIVTLAETTPVLE
-505 NLQCEG
+505 AANLQ
-511 FQPFFACQTRVRD
+511 QD
-524 PGRREHTK
+524 
-532 HMLRLRREGQITGK
+532 LRRA
-546 QVPEIILLN
+546 EIEPWAWVIN
-555 SHDGTSSYQMLPGL
+555 SSLAAAKPSSPFLVTRASRELPL
-569 FRAVCQNG
+569 INDVTEQFAERIALTPLQN
-577 LVCGESFGEVRVP
+577 
-590 HKGDVVSQVIE
+590 
-601 GAYEVLGIFDRVE
+601 E
-614 EKRDAMQS
+614 E
-622 LMLPPPAQQA
+622 PVG
-632 LAQAAL
+632 AAL
-638 TYRFGEDHQPVT
+638 
-650 APQILSP
+650 L
-657 RRWQDESNDLW
+657 
-668 TTYQRIQENLIKGGL
+668 
-683 SGRSAKGGR
+683 AK
-692 THTRA
+692 
-697 VRGIDG
+697 
-703 DVKLNR
+703 
-709 ALWVMAEAM
+709 MA
-718 LSGFQ
+718 G
-723 S
+723 

>member
-1 MNMPF
+1 MNIPF

-46 TDPASNVGQVFSQT
+46 TDPASNVGQVLSQT

-245 GENDPLAQSILAREE
+245 GEDDPLAQSILVREE
-260 KALQAMPENLA
+260 KALQAMPDNLA

-286 GLEALRQLFTEN
+286 GLEALRELFTQS
-298 KASLPLPATTLN
+298 KAAPALPDTTLN
-310 TLDLPKLASLVDE
+310 VLDLPKLSSLVDE
-323 LSLTGKGLVM
+323 LSQTGNGLVM
-333 AMGKGGVGKTTVAA
+333 TMGKGGVGKTTIAA
-347 SIAVSLAKRGHKVHL
+347 SVAVSLAKRGHKVHL

-476 THDHVMTPMM
+476 THDHVLTPMM

-493 TKVIIVTLTVLE
+493 TKVIIVTLAETTPVLE
-505 NLQCEG
+505 AANLQ
-511 FQPFFACQTRVRD
+511 QD
-524 PGRREHTK
+524 
-532 HMLRLRREGQITGK
+532 LRRA
-546 QVPEIILLN
+546 EIEPWAWVIN
-555 SHDGTSSYQMLPGL
+555 SSLAAAKPSSPFLVTRASRELPL
-569 FRAVCQNG
+569 INDVTEQFAERIALTPLQN
-577 LVCGESFGEVRVP
+577 
-590 HKGDVVSQVIE
+590 
-601 GAYEVLGIFDRVE
+601 E
-614 EKRDAMQS
+614 E
-622 LMLPPPAQQA
+622 PVG
-632 LAQAAL
+632 AAL
-638 TYRFGEDHQPVT
+638 
-650 APQILSP
+650 L
-657 RRWQDESNDLW
+657 
-668 TTYQRIQENLIKGGL
+668 
-683 SGRSAKGGR
+683 AK
-692 THTRA
+692 
-697 VRGIDG
+697 
-703 DVKLNR
+703 
-709 ALWVMAEAM
+709 MA
-718 LSGFQ
+718 G
-723 S
+723 

>member
-1 MNMPF
+1 MPF

-260 KALQAMPENLA
+260 KALQAMPDNLA

-286 GLEALRQLFTEN
+286 GLEALRELFTQS
-298 KASLPLPATTLN
+298 KAAPALPATTLN
-310 TLDLPKLASLVDE
+310 VLDLPKLSSLVDE
-323 LSLTGKGLVM
+323 LSQTGNGLVM
-333 AMGKGGVGKTTVAA
+333 TMGKGGVGKTTIAA
-347 SIAVSLAKRGHKVHL
+347 SVAVSLVKRGHKVHL

-476 THDHVMTPMM
+476 THDNLLTPMM
-486 QLQDPEK
+486 LLQDPEK
-493 TKVIIVTLTVLE
+493 TKVIIVTLAETTPVLE
-505 NLQCEG
+505 AANLQ
-511 FQPFFACQTRVRD
+511 QD
-524 PGRREHTK
+524 
-532 HMLRLRREGQITGK
+532 LRRA
-546 QVPEIILLN
+546 EIEPWAWVIN
-555 SHDGTSSYQMLPGL
+555 SSLAAAKPSSPFLVTRASRELPL
-569 FRAVCQNG
+569 INDVTEQFAERIALTPLQN
-577 LVCGESFGEVRVP
+577 
-590 HKGDVVSQVIE
+590 
-601 GAYEVLGIFDRVE
+601 E
-614 EKRDAMQS
+614 E
-622 LMLPPPAQQA
+622 PVG
-632 LAQAAL
+632 AAL
-638 TYRFGEDHQPVT
+638 
-650 APQILSP
+650 L
-657 RRWQDESNDLW
+657 
-668 TTYQRIQENLIKGGL
+668 
-683 SGRSAKGGR
+683 AK
-692 THTRA
+692 
-697 VRGIDG
+697 
-703 DVKLNR
+703 
-709 ALWVMAEAM
+709 MA
-718 LSGFQ
+718 G
-723 S
+723 

>member
-203 LVLVARAQASTLKEV
+203 LVLVARAQASTLKEI

-260 KALQAMPENLA
+260 KALQAMPDNLA

-286 GLEALRQLFTEN
+286 GLEALRELFTQS
-298 KASLPLPATTLN
+298 KAAPALPATTLN
-310 TLDLPKLASLVDE
+310 VLDLPKLSSLVDE
-323 LSLTGKGLVM
+323 LSQTGNGLVM
-333 AMGKGGVGKTTVAA
+333 TMGKGGVGKTTIAA
-347 SIAVSLAKRGHKVHL
+347 SVAVSLAKRGHKVHL

-393 ERYRRFVLENQ
+393 EHYRRFVLENQ

-476 THDHVMTPMM
+476 THDNLLTPMM
-486 QLQDPEK
+486 LLQDPEK
-493 TKVIIVTLTVLE
+493 TKVIIVTLAETTPVLE
-505 NLQCEG
+505 AANL
-511 FQPFFACQTRVRD
+511 
-524 PGRREHTK
+524 EHD
-532 HMLRLRREGQITGK
+532 LRRA
-546 QVPEIILLN
+546 EIEPWAWVIN
-555 SHDGTSSYQMLPGL
+555 SSLAAAKPSSPFLVTRASRELPL
-569 FRAVCQNG
+569 INDVTEQFAERIALTPLQN
-577 LVCGESFGEVRVP
+577 
-590 HKGDVVSQVIE
+590 
-601 GAYEVLGIFDRVE
+601 E
-614 EKRDAMQS
+614 E
-622 LMLPPPAQQA
+622 PVG
-632 LAQAAL
+632 AAL
-638 TYRFGEDHQPVT
+638 
-650 APQILSP
+650 L
-657 RRWQDESNDLW
+657 
-668 TTYQRIQENLIKGGL
+668 
-683 SGRSAKGGR
+683 AK
-692 THTRA
+692 
-697 VRGIDG
+697 
-703 DVKLNR
+703 
-709 ALWVMAEAM
+709 MA
-718 LSGFQ
+718 G
-723 S
+723 

>member
-1 MNMPF
+1 MNIPF

-46 TDPASNVGQVFSQT
+46 TDPASNVGQVLSQT

-245 GENDPLAQSILAREE
+245 GEDDPLAQSILVREE
-260 KALQAMPENLA
+260 KALQAMPDNLA

-286 GLEALRQLFTEN
+286 GLEALRELFTQS
-298 KASLPLPATTLN
+298 KAAPALPDTTLN
-310 TLDLPKLASLVDE
+310 VLDLPKLSSLVDE
-323 LSLTGKGLVM
+323 LSQTGNGLVM
-333 AMGKGGVGKTTVAA
+333 TMGKGGVGKTTIAA
-347 SIAVSLAKRGHKVHL
+347 SVAVSLAKRGHKVHL

-476 THDHVMTPMM
+476 THDNLLTPMM
-486 QLQDPEK
+486 LLQDPEK
-493 TKVIIVTLTVLE
+493 TKVIIVTLAETTPVLE
-505 NLQCEG
+505 AANLQ
-511 FQPFFACQTRVRD
+511 QD
-524 PGRREHTK
+524 
-532 HMLRLRREGQITGK
+532 LRRAGIEPWAW
-546 QVPEIILLN
+546 VVNN
-555 SHDGTSSYQMLPGL
+555 SLAATEPSSPFLKTRANRELPL
-569 FRAVCQNG
+569 ISN
-577 LVCGESFGEVRVP
+577 
-590 HKGDVVSQVIE
+590 
-601 GAYEVLGIFDRVE
+601 VE
-614 EKRDAMQS
+614 EQYAKRI
-622 LMLPPPAQQA
+622 
-632 LAQAAL
+632 AL
-638 TYRFGEDHQPVT
+638 TALQSEEPV
-650 APQILSP
+650 
-657 RRWQDESNDLW
+657 
-668 TTYQRIQENLIKGGL
+668 
-683 SGRSAKGGR
+683 
-692 THTRA
+692 
-697 VRGIDG
+697 GIDLLEEMT
-703 DVKLNR
+703 K
-709 ALWVMAEAM
+709 
-718 LSGFQ
+718 
-723 S
+723 

>member
-6 LKDIPPFI
+6 LKAIPPFI

-35 ADQGKRTLLVS
+35 ADQGKKTLLVS
-46 TDPASNVGQVFSQT
+46 TDPASNVGQVFNQT
-60 IGHRITDISTVEN
+60 IGHRITDMTAVDN
-73 LAAMEVDPMAAAQAY
+73 LSAMEVDPMAAAQAY

-93 DPVRGLMPADVVS
+93 DPVRDMMPADVVR

-132 HELREK
+132 PELREK

-182 EKQQHQYSDAV
+182 EKQQHQYADAV
-193 KALSDAALTR
+193 KALSDATLTR
-203 LVLVARAQASTLKEV
+203 LVLVARAQTSTLKEV

-245 GENDPLAQSILAREE
+245 GENDRLAQSILAREE
-260 KALQAMPENLA
+260 KALQAMPDNLA

-286 GLEALRQLFTEN
+286 GLDALRALFTDSNAAPET
-298 KASLPLPATTLN
+298 PITVLN
-310 TLDLPKLASLVDE
+310 TLNLPKLASLVDE
-323 LSLTGKGLVM
+323 LSQTGKGLVM
-333 AMGKGGVGKTTVAA
+333 TMGKGGVGKTTVAV
-347 SIAVSLAKRGHKVHL
+347 SVAVSLAKRGHKVHL

-384 SRIDPKVET
+384 SRIDPKAET

-433 FSRIIKEAD
+433 FSRVIKEAD

-464 AYHREMVRQMGQ
+464 AYHREMVRQMGK
-476 THDHVMTPMM
+476 THDHIITPMM

-493 TKVIIVTLTVLE
+493 TKVIIVTLAETTPVLE
-505 NLQCEG
+505 AANLQN
-511 FQPFFACQTRVRD
+511 D
-524 PGRREHTK
+524 
-532 HMLRLRREGQITGK
+532 LRRA
-546 QVPEIILLN
+546 EIEPWAWVVNNSLAAANPSSPFLLTRA
-555 SHDGTSSYQMLPGL
+555 SRELPL
-569 FRAVCQNG
+569 I
-577 LVCGESFGEVRVP
+577 SEVKERY
-590 HKGDVVSQVIE
+590 
-601 GAYEVLGIFDRVE
+601 A
-614 EKRDAMQS
+614 KRI
-622 LMLPPPAQQA
+622 
-632 LAQAAL
+632 AL
-638 TYRFGEDHQPVT
+638 TPLQSEEPV
-650 APQILSP
+650 
-657 RRWQDESNDLW
+657 
-668 TTYQRIQENLIKGGL
+668 
-683 SGRSAKGGR
+683 
-692 THTRA
+692 
-697 VRGIDG
+697 GID
-703 DVKLNR
+703 L
-709 ALWVMAEAM
+709 LEEMA
-718 LSGFQ
+718 Q
-723 S
+723 

>member
-88 RDRVL
+88 RNRVL
-93 DPVRGLMPADVVS
+93 DPVRGLMPAEVVS

-132 HELREK
+132 HELREN

-218 SHTHDELSAI
+218 SHTHDELSVI

-237 NGVLPPFA
+237 NGVLPPFV
-245 GENDPLAQSILAREE
+245 GEKDPLGQSILAREE
-260 KALQAMPENLA
+260 KALQAMPDNLA

-286 GLEALRQLFTEN
+286 GLEALRELFTQS
-298 KASLPLPATTLN
+298 KASLPLPATTQN

-333 AMGKGGVGKTTVAA
+333 TMGKGGVGKTTIAA
-347 SIAVSLAKRGHKVHL
+347 SVAVSLAKRGHKVHL

-376 GSLPNLQV
+376 ASLPNLQV

-476 THDHVMTPMM
+476 THDHVLTPMM

-493 TKVIIVTLTVLE
+493 TKVIIVTLAETTPVLE
-505 NLQCEG
+505 AANLQ
-511 FQPFFACQTRVRD
+511 QD
-524 PGRREHTK
+524 
-532 HMLRLRREGQITGK
+532 LRRAGIEPWAW
-546 QVPEIILLN
+546 VVNN
-555 SHDGTSSYQMLPGL
+555 SLAATEPSSPFLKTRANRELPL
-569 FRAVCQNG
+569 ISN
-577 LVCGESFGEVRVP
+577 
-590 HKGDVVSQVIE
+590 
-601 GAYEVLGIFDRVE
+601 VE
-614 EKRDAMQS
+614 EQYANRI
-622 LMLPPPAQQA
+622 
-632 LAQAAL
+632 AL
-638 TYRFGEDHQPVT
+638 TALQSEEPV
-650 APQILSP
+650 
-657 RRWQDESNDLW
+657 
-668 TTYQRIQENLIKGGL
+668 
-683 SGRSAKGGR
+683 
-692 THTRA
+692 
-697 VRGIDG
+697 GID
-703 DVKLNR
+703 L
-709 ALWVMAEAM
+709 LEEMAK
-718 LSGFQ
+718 
-723 S
+723 

>member
-1 MNMPF
+1 MNIPF

-117 TEIAAFDEFTGLLTN
+117 TEIAAFDEFTALLTN

-193 KALSDAALTR
+193 KALSDADLTR

-260 KALQAMPENLA
+260 KALLAMPDNLA

-286 GLEALRQLFTEN
+286 GLEALRELFTES
-298 KASLPLPATTLN
+298 KAAPALPATTLN

-323 LSLTGKGLVM
+323 LSQTGKGLVM
-333 AMGKGGVGKTTVAA
+333 TMGKGGVGKTTVAA
-347 SIAVSLAKRGHKVHL
+347 SVAVSLAKRGHKVHL

-433 FSRIIKEAD
+433 FSQIIKEAD

-493 TKVIIVTLTVLE
+493 TKVIIVTLAETTPVLE
-505 NLQCEG
+505 AANLQ
-511 FQPFFACQTRVRD
+511 QD
-524 PGRREHTK
+524 
-532 HMLRLRREGQITGK
+532 LRRAGIEPWAW
-546 QVPEIILLN
+546 VVNN
-555 SHDGTSSYQMLPGL
+555 SLAAAQSSSPFLKTRANRELPL
-569 FRAVCQNG
+569 I
-577 LVCGESFGEVRVP
+577 S
-590 HKGDVVSQVIE
+590 D
-601 GAYEVLGIFDRVE
+601 VE
-614 EKRDAMQS
+614 EQYAKRISLTALQS
-622 LMLPPPAQQA
+622 
-632 LAQAAL
+632 
-638 TYRFGEDHQPVT
+638 EEPV
-650 APQILSP
+650 
-657 RRWQDESNDLW
+657 
-668 TTYQRIQENLIKGGL
+668 
-683 SGRSAKGGR
+683 
-692 THTRA
+692 
-697 VRGIDG
+697 GID
-703 DVKLNR
+703 L
-709 ALWVMAEAM
+709 LEEMAK
-718 LSGFQ
+718 
-723 S
+723 

>member
-1 MNMPF
+1 MPF

-182 EKQQHQYSDAV
+182 EKQQHHYSDAV

-245 GENDPLAQSILAREE
+245 GEDDPLAQSILVREE
-260 KALQAMPENLA
+260 KALQAMPDNLA

-286 GLEALRQLFTEN
+286 GLEALRELFTQS
-298 KASLPLPATTLN
+298 KAAPALPDTTLN
-310 TLDLPKLASLVDE
+310 VLDLPKLSSLVDE
-323 LSLTGKGLVM
+323 LSQTGNGLVM
-333 AMGKGGVGKTTVAA
+333 TMGKGGVGKTTIAA
-347 SIAVSLAKRGHKVHL
+347 SVAVSLAKRGHKVHL

-476 THDHVMTPMM
+476 THDNLLTPMM
-486 QLQDPEK
+486 LLQDPEK
-493 TKVIIVTLTVLE
+493 TKVIIVTLAETTPVLE
-505 NLQCEG
+505 AANLQ
-511 FQPFFACQTRVRD
+511 QD
-524 PGRREHTK
+524 
-532 HMLRLRREGQITGK
+532 LRRA
-546 QVPEIILLN
+546 EIEPWAWVIN
-555 SHDGTSSYQMLPGL
+555 SSLAAAKPSSPFLVTRASRELPL
-569 FRAVCQNG
+569 INDVTEQFAERIALTPLQN
-577 LVCGESFGEVRVP
+577 
-590 HKGDVVSQVIE
+590 
-601 GAYEVLGIFDRVE
+601 E
-614 EKRDAMQS
+614 E
-622 LMLPPPAQQA
+622 PVG
-632 LAQAAL
+632 AAL
-638 TYRFGEDHQPVT
+638 
-650 APQILSP
+650 L
-657 RRWQDESNDLW
+657 
-668 TTYQRIQENLIKGGL
+668 
-683 SGRSAKGGR
+683 AK
-692 THTRA
+692 
-697 VRGIDG
+697 
-703 DVKLNR
+703 
-709 ALWVMAEAM
+709 MA
-718 LSGFQ
+718 G
-723 S
+723 